1 MCLWWRIRVPPPSDF
16 LCAKQMTT
24 LCSPIPH
31 KTTLCVKTDKAFI
44 TPNSACIVEPAALYA
59 LRPGFS
65 QDRRPLSYLHLCI
78 GFITT
83 EMNLKRTA
91 GGPKL
96 SFNNLLQDL
105 ISDYICILLSS
116 NPSLTGTFSMATSTG
131 DAPAILCVTGTR
143 LC

>member
-31 KTTLCVKTDKAFI
+31 KTTLCVKTDKAFA
-44 TPNSACIVEPAALYA
+44 TPNSACIVEPATLYT